1 MLNQRLEEADIVS
14 RFCRYQLVVKKNLP
28 IRSSEMGLLIYVSK
42 QTSPITPLE
51 ISEFFHISKPT
62 VTEMISRLINSNY
75 LGKIPSPEDR
85 RSYTL
90 VITEQGQALVET
102 ALNDYLKSMEL
113 LKIGLGDDE
122 YGVLMSILQ
131 KANKIFE
138 KEMEK

>member
-1 MLNQRLEEADIVS
+1 MLSQRLEEADIVS
-14 RFCRYQLVVKKNLP
+14 RFCRYQLVAKKNLP

-62 VTEMISRLINSNY
+62 VTEMISRLIKSNH
-75 LGKIPSPEDR
+75 LGKVPSPGDR

-90 VITEQGQALVET
+90 VITDQGQFLVET

-113 LKIGLGDDE
+113 LKIGLGEDDYE
-122 YGVLMSILQ
+122 VLMSLLQ

-138 KEMEK
+138 MEMEK